1 VTLDAALAPHGVL
14 IVDKPQGPTSHD
26 IVARVRR
33 ALGTKAVGHAG
44 TLDPMATGV
53 LVVLVGEAAKLSA
66 YLTADDKRYDATI
79 RLGTE
84 THTLDAEGEVT
95 ATALVPPFTFDDVV
109 RALAQFHGET
119 QQRAP
124 IVSAIKRD
132 GEALHKR
139 VRRGEDVEAPV
150 RSVVLRSAEVL
161 GVDRIA
167 PIAADATA
175 GAAREVV
182 EIRLRVHVGKGF
194 YVRSLARDLAHAL
207 GTVGHLST
215 LRRTAS
221 GPFVVAERAPAGFD
235 VMAPASVDVMEPAS
249 VDVIAPGS
257 VDGALL
263 EAAARGDEASRAAVH
278 AALVPLTRACA
289 ALPSATLSESGVR
302 AARTGLALTADAFAD
317 AALPLDPGAGHVVVA
332 RAPDGAPVALLRCAA
347 DGSFEV
353 ARGFVA
359 QR

>member
-1 VTLDAALAPHGVL
+1 
-14 IVDKPQGPTSHD
+14 
-26 IVARVRR
+26 
-33 ALGTKAVGHAG
+33 
-44 TLDPMATGV
+44 
-53 LVVLVGEAAKLSA
+53 
-66 YLTADDKRYDATI
+66 
-79 RLGTE
+79 
-84 THTLDAEGEVT
+84 
-95 ATALVPPFTFDDVV
+95 
-109 RALAQFHGET
+109 
-119 QQRAP
+119 
-124 IVSAIKRD
+124 
-132 GEALHKR
+132 
-139 VRRGEDVEAPV
+139 
-150 RSVVLRSAEVL
+150 VVLRRAEVL

-175 GAAREVV
+175 GAAPEVV

-207 GTVGHLST
+207 GTVGHLSA

-235 VMAPASVDVMEPAS
+235 AMALASVDVMALASVDVMAPASVDVMAPA
-249 VDVIAPGS
+249 S

-263 EAAARGDEASRAAVH
+263 EAAARGDAASRAAVH

-302 AARTGLALTADAFAD
+302 AARTGLALTADAFAG

-332 RAPDGAPVALLRCAA
+332 RAPDGAPIALLRCAA
-347 DGSFEV
+347 GGSFEV

>member
-1 VTLDAALAPHGVL
+1 MTLDAALAPHGVL

-235 VMAPASVDVMEPAS
+235 VMAPASVDV
-249 VDVIAPGS
+249 IAPGS

-263 EAAARGDEASRAAVH
+263 EAAARGDAASRAAVH